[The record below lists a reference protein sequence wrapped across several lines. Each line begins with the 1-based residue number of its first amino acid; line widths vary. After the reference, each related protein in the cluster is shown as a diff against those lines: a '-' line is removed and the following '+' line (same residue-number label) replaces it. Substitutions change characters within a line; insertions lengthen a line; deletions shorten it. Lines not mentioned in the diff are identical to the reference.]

1 MTTTHT
7 EHSISLVLPSHRDL
21 YYGGQWH
28 KPVDANEVE
37 VFAPGTGQSLG
48 KVAVAGNADVDAAVA
63 HAVKGFDTWR
73 NTPPLARARIL
84 KQIAAKLRE
93 HTQEIALLDAAD
105 CGNPVKEMGADVLTA
120 AALFEFFAGLVTEM
134 KGDTIPMGPDAVNL
148 TVREPVGVTVRIV
161 AFNHPFL
168 FAAGKSAAPLAAGN
182 AVIIKPPEQAS
193 LSALRLA
200 EIIGDM
206 LPPGVFSVLPGD
218 ADAGAALVSHPD
230 VAMVGLVGSV
240 ATGRAVMK
248 MAADTLK
255 PVQLE
260 LGGKNAFI
268 AWPDVDPETVAQA
281 IVDGMNYTW
290 CGQSCGSTSRAFVHA
305 DIYEAVI
312 EHIKR
317 YCAQYVPGD
326 PTHPDTTM
334 GAVINA
340 TQHQKIL
347 DYIESA
353 HEEGAR
359 LIYGGGVPVDP
370 VLKDGFFVE
379 PTVFADVTPDM
390 RLAREEV
397 FGPILAVMK
406 WTDEQDVIAQAN
418 ALDYGLTC
426 ALWTNDLEKAHRAA
440 GEVKAGAVWVNE
452 VGKHFLG
459 APYGGNKQSGIGRDE
474 CIGEM
479 FAFTQEKNIHISLR
493 RVAAK
498 T

>member
-1 MTTTHT
+1 MNNPRP
-7 EHSISLVLPSHRDL
+7 EHSNPLTLPTHREL
-21 YYGGQWH
+21 FYGGQWH
-28 KPVDANEVE
+28 QPKDGNYVD
-37 VFAPGTGQSLG
+37 VFSPGTGQNLG
-48 KVAVAGNADVDAAVA
+48 KVAVAGKHDADAAVA
-63 HAVKGFDTWR
+63 HAVAGFNTWR

-93 HTQEIALLDAAD
+93 YTQEIALLDAAD

-120 AALFEFFAGLVTEM
+120 AALFEFFAGLVTEI
-134 KGDTIPMGPDAVNL
+134 KGDSIPMGPDAVNL

-168 FAAGKSAAPLAAGN
+168 FAAGKAAAPLAAGN
-182 AVIIKPPEQAS
+182 AVIIKPPEQAP

-206 LPPGVFSVLPGD
+206 LPPGVFSVLPGG
-218 ADAGAALVSHPD
+218 AEAGSALVSNKD

-240 ATGRAVMK
+240 GTGRAVMRQ
-248 MAADTLK
+248 AAETLK

-268 AWPDVDPETVAQA
+268 AYPDVDPDAVAQA

-305 DIYEAVI
+305 DIYDAVI
-312 EHIKR
+312 ERIKVH
-317 YCAQYVPGD
+317 CAQYVPGIPTD
-326 PTHPDTTM
+326 PNTTM
-334 GAVINA
+334 GAVISA
-340 TQHQKIL
+340 VQHQKIL
-347 DYIESA
+347 DYIQSA
-353 HEEGAR
+353 HDEGAR
-359 LIYGGGVPVDP
+359 LVYGGNVPDDP
-370 VLKDGFFVE
+370 TLHGGYYIE
-379 PTVFADVTPDM
+379 PTVFADVSPNM
-390 RLAREEV
+390 RIAREEI

-406 WTDEQDVIAQAN
+406 WEDEQAVIEEAN
-418 ALDYGLTC
+418 ALEYGLTC
-426 ALWTNDLEKAHRAA
+426 AIWTNDLERAHRAA
-440 GEVKAGAVWVNE
+440 NRVEAGAVWVNE

-479 FAFTQEKNIHISLR
+479 LAFTQEKNIHISLR
-493 RVAAK
+493 RIAAK
-498 T
+498 G